1 MSYGWALARSGHS
14 GQALA
19 QLDAA
24 VRLDPALPG
33 ARLYLGAV
41 LQRAGKRGQAR
52 TQLLR
57 AIALDP
63 GGPNGAAALKLLGG

>member
-1 MSYGWALARSGHS
+1 
-14 GQALA
+14 
-19 QLDAA
+19 
-24 VRLDPALPG
+24 
-33 ARLYLGAV
+33 V

-63 GGPNGAAALKLLGG
+63 AGPNRAAALKLLGS